1 MDPVFIGLLF
11 GIFISAVFALI
22 ERKDKKEQKKYFIK
36 AFLYFFLSIIVLG
49 FILKFFP
56 LG

>member
-22 ERKDKKEQKKYFIK
+22 ERENKKEQKKYFIK
-36 AFLYFFLSIIVLG
+36 AFLYFFLSIVVLG